1 VGRLIEREG
10 AEAHTA
16 EAGLHPVGDE
26 MGDGDHQNGPGR
38 QGEAER
44 RPRRRSNNG
53 AVGQQHRH
61 ATLLPDHAVA
71 LEHEVGGAWARRS
84 ATAVSSMAERNSH

>member
-1 VGRLIEREG
+1 MVITRTGQ
-10 AEAHTA
+10 A
-16 EAGLHPVGDE
+16 
-26 MGDGDHQNGPGR
+26 R

-71 LEHEVGGAWARRS
+71 LKHEVGDDMREK
-84 ATAVSSMAERNSH
+84 ERNGSLKHGGAQQP